1 MGDRTC
7 IETLWYY
14 SKKKTLNHPKADE
27 EKRQQFLL
35 ELSSYEEENRPI
47 VYLDESGFKYDDYRV
62 YGYSDKG
69 QKCFG
74 KYNWQAK
81 NLTNAIGA
89 IYNNELFAVALF
101 ESSINSDV
109 FYYWVEN
116 LLIPEL
122 PKNSVIVMDNA
133 TFHKRSDIQE
143 LLERDGYTIL
153 WLPPYSP
160 DLNPIEQIWAW
171 LKNLRKNWRL
181 KSVGDLFF
189 YFLWICTIFNID

>member
-7 IETLWYY
+7 VETLWNN

-35 ELSSYEEENRPI
+35 ELEVYKQEERPI
-47 VYLDESGFKYDDYRV
+47 IYIDESGFKLDDYRV
-62 YGYSDKG
+62 YGYSNKG

-101 ESSINSDV
+101 ESSINSDL
-109 FYYWVEN
+109 FHYWVKN
-116 LLIPEL
+116 LLISEL
-122 PKNSVIVMDNA
+122 PKNSVIAMDNA
-133 TFHKRSDIQE
+133 TFHMNE
-143 LLERDGYTIL
+143 E
-153 WLPPYSP
+153 
-160 DLNPIEQIWAW
+160 
-171 LKNLRKNWRL
+171 
-181 KSVGDLFF
+181 
-189 YFLWICTIFNID
+189 